1 MKISLLSAFLLM
13 LCCACQPAG
22 QSPKAE
28 AIGDGRQKA
37 GGDFVLVP
45 GKRIGPLYAAHSLEN
60 DLVQTFGP
68 QNVKRQDIYLGEGAL
83 APGFVIFGDT
93 RNEVEVYYDSSLVK
107 DRPAFLRISQEGTDW
122 KTAEGISIGT
132 SLAELEKINGKP
144 ITFLGFGWDYG
155 GAVSSWNGGKMN
167 PDLMI
172 VLTDTRNTTPESLLG
187 DREISSTNP
196 EVDAKRIKVSIINLR
211 L

>member
-22 QSPKAE
+22 PSLKAE
-28 AIGDGRQKA
+28 AIDNGRQKA
-37 GGDFVLVP
+37 GGDFMLVP

-107 DRPAFLRISQEGTDW
+107 DRPAFCESVKKVRIGKRQRVSVSAPAWPSWKKSTASRLLFWASVGTMGGQS
-122 KTAEGISIGT
+122 AVGME
-132 SLAELEKINGKP
+132 EK
-144 ITFLGFGWDYG
+144 
-155 GAVSSWNGGKMN
+155 
-167 PDLMI
+167 
-172 VLTDTRNTTPESLLG
+172 
-187 DREISSTNP
+187 
-196 EVDAKRIKVSIINLR
+196 
-211 L
+211 